1 MTDQPFLNE
10 GLMHAADGARMPV
23 AATHN
28 SMVSSDWFRN
38 HADIRFDPEL
48 GVLGGEDMVLFRT
61 AEQLGLRI
69 HFRRRRRCLR
79 LRIGRSHHAAVPP
92 AFQLLAL
99 QHRVRHEPR
108 TRHGDPSTARL
119 PWGPPAVDGG
129 DSALRSGAAASAAV
143 AVRLGADGAVRRT
156 HPRCVRR
163 TPCPPLSSRRSMR
176 PKGKYVR

>member
-10 GLMHAADGARMPV
+10 GLMHAADGAQMPV

-69 HFRRRRRCLR
+69 HFAAAAVVYGYESADRTTLRYR
-79 LRIGRSHHAAVPP
+79 LRSNYWLGE
-92 AFQLLAL
+92 
-99 QHRVRHEPR
+99 HRVRHEPR
-108 TRHGDPSTARL
+108 SAWRPVHGSP
-119 PWGPPAVDGG
+119 PWGPPAVDSG
-129 DSALRSGAAASAAV
+129 DSALRSAGAAASAAV

>member
-69 HFRRRRRCLR
+69 HFCRRRRRLR

-92 AFQLLAL
+92 AFQLLARNTECVTNL
-99 QHRVRHEPR
+99 ALGMATRPR
-108 TRHGDPSTARL
+108 LAFRGGRLLLTAATRPFGRL
-119 PWGPPAVDGG
+119 AQRRAPQWRYALALMAQ
-129 DSALRSGAAASAAV
+129 SAGLI
-143 AVRLGADGAVRRT
+143 LGAFGVRRA
-156 HPRCVRR
+156 HH
-163 TPCPPLSSRRSMR
+163 
-176 PKGKYVR
+176 

>member
-10 GLMHAADGARMPV
+10 GLMHAADGAQMPV
-23 AATHN
+23 ATRT

-61 AEQLGLRI
+61 AEQLGLHPLAGAAVR
-69 HFRRRRRCLR
+69 LR

-92 AFQLLAL
+92 AFQLLAR
-99 QHRVRHEPR
+99 HRVRHEPR

-129 DSALRSGAAASAAV
+129 DSALRSAGAARAPQWRYALALMAQSAGLI
-143 AVRLGADGAVRRT
+143 LGAFGVRRA
-156 HPRCVRR
+156 HH
-163 TPCPPLSSRRSMR
+163 
-176 PKGKYVR
+176 